1 MAAASITF
9 AMCVAGV
16 GIYFY
21 KNPPAGYIAA
31 NTVNKSNDTLEK
43 SENINGLTSTSDGE
57 LKSNN
62 ASQSQYVGNS
72 NHANQDALGT
82 NHNSKIGS
90 KVGGDIVN
98 AERSADNSSKT
109 FPDNDLLNQ
118 NNALAQ
124 SNNFNHAGSFEA
136 RDESGSDRNKNIVVS
151 DNQGLSHEN
160 ILIGKE
166 YNQSI
171 NKPALTT
178 LLASER
184 IKYASQEKEVDPFL
198 VMMAK
203 LEQRELELR
212 EDKKSDKGKKK
223 SIKNVNEKL
232 WTSFGFAAGSFS
244 SAHSNVNSLETSL
257 SQPSNSLSAARTADA
272 SKDVAKKQSKA
283 SGTSYSLGLSVG
295 TKVSERWIVHG
306 GVNYLSQISSYETTT
321 ISRDGDQNF
330 SLFTIKEVA
339 NNTEPKVTSTAPY
352 NVNSNLQFL
361 SVPLQAGYMALKRKF
376 GIQINTGL
384 STELFLQS
392 VASAVVNNQSK
403 SVRDGWG
410 SQSPY
415 RTVNFSGL
423 FGTEFSYRFG
433 DHYRVA
439 LNPGLRY
446 PFGSLYKS
454 EIGIRSIPFTVDVGV
469 KLRYIFR

>member
-1 MAAASITF
+1 LNS
-9 AMCVAGV
+9 
-16 GIYFY
+16 
-21 KNPPAGYIAA
+21 
-31 NTVNKSNDTLEK
+31 SNSTLEK
-43 SENINGLTSTSDGE
+43 SQNLNGLTNTSDGE
-57 LKSNN
+57 LQSSK
-62 ASQSQYVGNS
+62 ADQSQYEGNS
-72 NHANQDALGT
+72 NESNQAALRTDHDSKAGGHIARGNIAN
-82 NHNSKIGS
+82 
-90 KVGGDIVN
+90 V
-98 AERSADNSSKT
+98 ERSADSSYKT
-109 FPDNDLLNQ
+109 SPDSDLLNKTNQ
-118 NNALAQ
+118 LAQ
-124 SNNFNHAGSFEA
+124 SNNFNGAGSFEA
-136 RDESGSDRNKNIVVS
+136 NDEKGSDKNKNIVVS
-151 DNQGLSHEN
+151 NNQAPSNEN
-160 ILIGKE
+160 ILIEKDD
-166 YNQSI
+166 NQSI
-171 NKPALTT
+171 TKPALTS

-184 IKYASQEKEVDPFL
+184 VKYQSQQKEVDPFL

-212 EDKKSDKGKKK
+212 DDKKSDKGKKK
-223 SIKNVNEKL
+223 NGKNGGEKL

-257 SQPSNSLSAARTADA
+257 NQPSNSLSAARTADA

-306 GVNYLSQISSYETTT
+306 GVNYLSQMSSYETTT
-321 ISRDGDQNF
+321 ISRDGEQNF

-339 NNTEPKVTSTAPY
+339 NNAEPKVTSTAPY

-384 STELFLQS
+384 STELFLQG

-410 SQSPY
+410 NQSPY

-433 DHYRVA
+433 DRYRVA

-454 EIGIRSIPFTVDVGV
+454 EVGVRSIPLTVDVGV